1 MRRLLLSGV
10 IVSLGLSSVLIAQAQ
25 TTKVSNAQI
34 SAMVNALRSPVP
46 KTKNPNN
53 PPSSRWSVDPVNIPV
68 WSKRCTGK
76 TITPTQFAN
85 DPTTARE
92 IVSCVVGKELNR
104 QYRFS
109 KGDELVA
116 VSRTACW
123 WTSGDPA
130 DCANGATAAYVRK
143 VVRAYQR
150 SKPDSTPSSSSTPS
164 TYTSPTPD
172 PYTTP
177 PSTYTSPSP
186 TPSTT
191 PSPSAT
197 PIPEATPTPLP
208 KPSTR
213 PSASPSPSPS
223 SK

>member
-10 IVSLGLSSVLIAQAQ
+10 IVSLGLSSILIAQAQ

-53 PPSSRWSVDPVNIPV
+53 PPSSSWPVDPVNIPV

-76 TITPTQFAN
+76 SLTPTQFAN
-85 DPTTARE
+85 DPTTARQ

-130 DCANGATAAYVRK
+130 DCANGDTAAYVRK
-143 VVRAYQR
+143 VVRSYQR
-150 SKPDSTPSSSSTPS
+150 SKPDSTPSSSPDSSTYTSPSPSPSPDSS
-164 TYTSPTPD
+164 TYTSPTP
-172 PYTTP
+172 
-177 PSTYTSPSP
+177 
-186 TPSTT
+186 T
-191 PSPSAT
+191 PSPSST
-197 PIPEATPTPLP
+197 PVPEATPTPLP